1 MPSKDYDPAEE
12 QEWLDE
18 QEAHALDYLDRESV
32 AHDANL
38 EIEWC
43 LAPYVSV
50 WSSPGRGK
58 TPRTWIICGDLPADF
73 IQDEMIS
80 DARSAVRAFSTRWTD
95 VSRCMLKGELHPTIQ
110 IGVSTKPNEL
120 KELGDLMN
128 RRASLLLKWCAD
140 DSVW

>member
-18 QEAHALDYLDRESV
+18 QEAYALDFLDRESV
-32 AHDANL
+32 AHAAEL

-50 WSSPGRGK
+50 WSSPSRGK
-58 TPRTWIICGDLPADF
+58 TPRIWTICGELPADF
-73 IQDEMIS
+73 IQDERIP
-80 DARSAVRAFSTRWTD
+80 DARSAVRAFGARWAD
-95 VSRCMLKGELHPTIQ
+95 VSGYMLKGQLHPTIR
-110 IGVSTKPNEL
+110 IGESTEPSEL
-120 KELGDLMN
+120 KELGDLLN
-128 RRASLLLKWCAD
+128 RRVSLLLKWCED